1 MKVNQGGAEEK
12 DLLFPHTRH
21 ARTTHDR
28 TTRRFLEYLLN
39 HPVNR
44 GIGQTLASKDLT
56 AIGERS
62 ASWELVI
69 CLMRNILCHEY
80 CFGWSSV
87 REMMRVSLAH
97 FGGRHEVEQLLH
109 LYATLVL
116 LPPPSSP
123 APSPSPSSS
132 GPDDATSSRSSS
144 NAHQG
149 RYRFFFF
156 SFLSPLLL
164 SPLFCC

>member
-1 MKVNQGGAEEK
+1 
-12 DLLFPHTRH
+12 
-21 ARTTHDR
+21 
-28 TTRRFLEYLLN
+28 
-39 HPVNR
+39 VNR

-56 AIGERS
+56 AIEERS

-87 REMMRVSLAH
+87 REMMRVSLDH

-109 LYATLVL
+109 LYAALVL

-123 APSPSPSSS
+123 SPSLSSSS
-132 GPDDATSSRSSS
+132 GHDDTINSRSSS

-156 SFLSPLLL
+156 FFFSLLSPLLL